1 MFSLSCLETVFYET
15 GKVNVSPLKTCQEHR
30 KVQTVLMRHVWGVV
44 FVSNKNIMNLQDM
57 WRIVS
62 IWSGASVGTDTMDTW
77 IDPPTSALWFVRLT
91 FSTHKGFVRLALTC
105 RVAAAG
111 RAALS
116 RPLQVEAI
124 LAALAVAAFRVSL
137 TVDAVQTQRVVQAVL
152 RSPIALTTH
161 YRCMRK

>member
-1 MFSLSCLETVFYET
+1 MSQPQVAIKGTAASFFHSNELTHRNTTFSLSCAWKPE
-15 GKVNVSPLKTCQEHR
+15 KWNVNVPSLKTCQEHN
-30 KVQTVLMRHVWGVV
+30 KVH
-44 FVSNKNIMNLQDM
+44 FPHI
-57 WRIVS
+57 
-62 IWSGASVGTDTMDTW
+62 
-77 IDPPTSALWFVRLT
+77 
-91 FSTHKGFVRLALTC
+91 KGFVRLALTC
-105 RVAAAG
+105 GVAAAG

-161 YRCMRK
+161 YRCMRT